1 MLGYLSVL
9 NNQIVIIRF
18 SVDNLIAIVGDD
30 NYPLLKRGYTLE
42 NLELDKKYYRK
53 NKIEDLLYG

>member
-1 MLGYLSVL
+1 
-9 NNQIVIIRF
+9 
-18 SVDNLIAIVGDD
+18 VDNLIAIVGDD